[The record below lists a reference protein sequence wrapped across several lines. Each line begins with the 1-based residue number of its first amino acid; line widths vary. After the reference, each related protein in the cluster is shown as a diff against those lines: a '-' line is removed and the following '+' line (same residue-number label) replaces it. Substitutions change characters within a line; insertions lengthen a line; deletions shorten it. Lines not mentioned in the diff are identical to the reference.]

1 MCTLAPP
8 PSDPMFTIVVSLLTV
23 LMSIPIIMLLQF
35 ILDEYARR
43 LPGKDGDHAKGDLF
57 EQTIAAQ
64 ETQEE
69 QEAKSA
75 GTSPVNSPGKSGL
88 QSGLADFGGVI
99 RHGLSQNESKGKAP
113 PAFIEAT
120 KLSYT
125 GTTNQSCSRCH
136 VLFTICLI
144 LRCKVLSSYTM

>member
-1 MCTLAPP
+1 
-8 PSDPMFTIVVSLLTV
+8 MFTIVVSLLTV
-23 LMSIPIIMLLQF
+23 LLSIPIIMLIQF

-64 ETQEE
+64 EMQEQ
-69 QEAKSA
+69 QEPKST
-75 GTSPVNSPGKSGL
+75 GTSTVNSPGKPGL
-88 QSGLADFGGVI
+88 QSSLADFGGVI
-99 RHGLSQNESKGKAP
+99 RHSLSQNERKGKAP

-125 GTTNQSCSRCH
+125 GATMNPAFDILSRS
-136 VLFTICLI
+136 L
-144 LRCKVLSSYTM
+144 YG